1 MNDCFGLISVFCA
14 DSDVCKAC
22 PDFGD
27 CALACRAELL
37 ELSNFENLDKVLK
50 KHEKTLHSLGLIED
64 TAKPVKRRQ
73 KKSEGES
80 TEQMEQTRALCE
92 LLQAKELIRDG
103 WIAEDLSQA
112 PAGFRFVVE
121 TLKRYETIN
130 SSELVKSIGYKL
142 LNKAEALAQCAIAIQ
157 VLSQFNLVSTQT
169 KGSKQV
175 ITWKLS

>member
-14 DSDVCKAC
+14 DSDVCKSC
-22 PDFGD
+22 SDFSN
-27 CALACRAELL
+27 CAIACRAELA
-37 ELSNFENLDKVLK
+37 ELSGFENLEKVIK
-50 KHEKTLHSLGLIED
+50 KHEQTLLTLGLIQD
-64 TAKPVKRRQ
+64 TAKPVKRRR
-73 KKSEGES
+73 KKANAES

-130 SSELVKSIGYKL
+130 SSELVKSISYKL